1 MQVVPS
7 RSIMMVLLQLYEMFG
22 AYDDD
27 YIRVVVA
34 KVYRALYHIIIIWF

>member
-1 MQVVPS
+1 MQVVSS
-7 RSIMMVLLQLYEMFG
+7 RSIMMVLQLYEMFG

-27 YIRVVVA
+27 YIRVAVA